1 MREYNFFVYIM
12 TNKNNNVFYIGMCN
26 NLVRRVNEHKNKIN
40 DGFTKKYNINKLVY
54 FEYFDN
60 VEAAIGREKQ
70 LKGWK
75 RDKKIK
81 LISEKNPEWKDLY
94 HRICKE
100 RN

>member
-1 MREYNFFVYIM
+1 MTTKYNKVL
-12 TNKNNNVFYIGMCN
+12 YIGMCN